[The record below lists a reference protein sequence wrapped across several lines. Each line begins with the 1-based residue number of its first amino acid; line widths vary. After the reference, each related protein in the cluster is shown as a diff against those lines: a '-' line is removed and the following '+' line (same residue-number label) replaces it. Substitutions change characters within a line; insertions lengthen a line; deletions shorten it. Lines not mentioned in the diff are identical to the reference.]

1 LAISGNLI
9 WVSLLKNGRRATDT
23 PNMYTKLL
31 ILLAWASY
39 FALQQTA
46 DNFWRFLLMYCSVL
60 AICSLFYRRESKPT
74 KSKKK

>member
-1 LAISGNLI
+1 
-9 WVSLLKNGRRATDT
+9 
-23 PNMYTKLL
+23 MYTKLL

>member
-1 LAISGNLI
+1 MGASP
-9 WVSLLKNGRRATDT
+9 LKNGQRAADT
-23 PNMYTKLL
+23 PFMYTKFL

-46 DNFWRFLLMYCSVL
+46 DNFWRFFLLYCSVL
-60 AICSLFYRRESKPT
+60 AICSILYRREHKPD